1 MEERV
6 RKKRSEN
13 KHAKDKSYGHGNARK
28 YSLEDSLAGF
38 VTEDRDQIQSF
49 PATVQSGVTESVLG
63 CEAWWGLRISNAG
76 CLHLKEEAVCSVYI
90 YCIVTE
96 YFIITLYIQLIVS
109 ETT

>member
-76 CLHLKEEAVCSVYI
+76 CLHLKEEAVCLKYI
-90 YCIVTE
+90 LHCYQVFHHNTIYTVDCE
-96 YFIITLYIQLIVS
+96 
-109 ETT
+109 